1 MSDRRIDDD
10 YIKELLRQT
19 GEQAAP
25 AWMKREIMQRVDT
38 CRPCLYNRLKNWIF
52 QPTLNFSPIG
62 LVLMA
67 VIVCTAFWG
76 GVLLER
82 QTIHTAGRQAIETTS
97 LTNNAKANYLIG
109 RGLLAAD
116 QREAALTFL
125 HKAVELDPESTEY
138 VHWQGVANWSTG
150 NMELERQSYFKI
162 VKDHPDY
169 VPSLLNLGHSFLE
182 NGNYS
187 KALDYYQQ
195 VLQHEPQLPEA
206 LYNSALAYQKLDDK
220 DQEKIAFQNFL
231 KSHRTG
237 KWAFR
242 AVDHLHQLGDFSF
255 RTYRIGIHYL
265 ILNMSDLVQPDPGA
279 GQKEVQLL
287 ANVFNR
293 AAGQELQIVAYDSQ
307 MPGRAKQTA
316 LNLRD
321 QLLRQLGPTYQG
333 SIKVSWFDTAEAI
346 SFDNGRNLQVSPSV
360 LIFSTPINM
369 EKRRKSI

>member
-10 YIKELLRQT
+10 YLEELLRQT
-19 GEQAAP
+19 SEQAAP
-25 AWMKREIMQRVDT
+25 AWMKRQIMQRVDT

-52 QPTLNFSPIG
+52 QPTLYFSPVG
-62 LVLMA
+62 LVLMT

-76 GVLLER
+76 GVLVER
-82 QTIHTAGRQAIETTS
+82 QTIHTAARQAIETP
-97 LTNNAKANYLIG
+97 LANNAKANYLIG

-125 HKAVELDPESTEY
+125 HKAVELDQGSTEY
-138 VHWQGVANWSTG
+138 VHWQGVAYWSTG
-150 NMELERQSYFKI
+150 KEELERQSYFKI

-182 NGNYS
+182 NGNYR
-187 KALDYYQQ
+187 KALDYYQR

-206 LYNSALAYQKLDDK
+206 LYNSALAYQRLDDK
-220 DQEKIAFQNFL
+220 DQEKMAFQNFL
-231 KSHRTG
+231 KTNRTG

-242 AVDHLHQLGDFSF
+242 AIDHLHQLGDFSF
-255 RTYRIGIHYL
+255 RTYRIGIHHL
-265 ILNMSDLVQPDPGA
+265 ILNMSDLVQPDPFA

-287 ANVFNR
+287 ADVFNR
-293 AAGQELQIVAYDSQ
+293 ATGQELQIVVYDSQ
-307 MPGRAKQTA
+307 MPGRAKRTA

-321 QLLRQLGPTYQG
+321 QLLRQLDPAYHGL
-333 SIKVSWFDTAEAI
+333 IKVSWFDTAEAI

-369 EKRRKSI
+369 EKRRNSI